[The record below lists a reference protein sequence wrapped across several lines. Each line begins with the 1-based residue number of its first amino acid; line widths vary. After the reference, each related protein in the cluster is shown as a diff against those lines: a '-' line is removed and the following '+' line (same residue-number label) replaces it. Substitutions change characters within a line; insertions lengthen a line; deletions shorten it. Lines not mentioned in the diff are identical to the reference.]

1 MVGPR
6 PLSLLAKLPT
16 RALEGF
22 AKALTLLNEQSR
34 PLREGNFS
42 LCCGFPHRHSRA
54 GPTKAQARGRGRV
67 GELLCYMERLSP
79 FVREQGP
86 AIRQTN
92 TELVPKE
99 AKLLSLASLTLL

>member
-1 MVGPR
+1 MVSLTGTAVLGPQK
-6 PLSLLAKLPT
+6 PKL
-16 RALEGF
+16 GV
-22 AKALTLLNEQSR
+22 
-34 PLREGNFS
+34 GV
-42 LCCGFPHRHSRA
+42 G
-54 GPTKAQARGRGRV
+54 G

>member
-1 MVGPR
+1 MG
-6 PLSLLAKLPT
+6 
-16 RALEGF
+16 
-22 AKALTLLNEQSR
+22 
-34 PLREGNFS
+34 
-42 LCCGFPHRHSRA
+42 
-54 GPTKAQARGRGRV
+54 V

-86 AIRQTN
+86 TVRQTN